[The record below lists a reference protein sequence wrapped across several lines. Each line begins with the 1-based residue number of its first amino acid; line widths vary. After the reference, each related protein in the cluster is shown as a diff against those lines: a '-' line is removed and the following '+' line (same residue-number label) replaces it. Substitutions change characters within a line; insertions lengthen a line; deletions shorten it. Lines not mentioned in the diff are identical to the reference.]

1 MGTGLCEP
9 LFSPHCQSFEF
20 VSDFGFRISDFSA
33 MNSFAYL
40 YERFP
45 SFVQTFVHREA
56 AEMVRQGMDPWL
68 VSIRRPDDAGDVA
81 GQINADIFYL
91 PEADTIR
98 AAIDAQIA
106 EGRADS
112 SVSRTVAEWR
122 KKPDSN
128 RVFEAAWLGPKLRE
142 RGIKHVHA
150 HFGGM
155 AARTAW
161 MLKKLFGFTYS
172 FTGHA
177 NDIFCDNDFPI
188 TNEMLVRGARLIV
201 TETDFAR
208 RWMEGK
214 YPFARGRIVRV
225 FNGAATDGFAPRSP
239 TGTVPRI
246 VSVGRSV
253 EKKGFAD
260 LIEAC
265 RILRDRGRTFECALV
280 GGGPLD
286 TILQTRIE
294 RANLGN
300 LVRLLGPK
308 PQAEVRKLL
317 ASSHVFALASVPE
330 AGGGSDNLPT
340 VIVEA
345 MLAEMPVVAT
355 RIAGIPEMITDGETG
370 FLVSPKDPLA
380 LASAIEKLLAD
391 PLLANRLGARARQFA
406 EQTFAIEKTTGAL
419 KHLLVRRCKVRAPAA
434 ACAADPDLDRGWLA
448 RLFDRG

>member
-1 MGTGLCEP
+1 MSANP
-9 LFSPHCQSFEF
+9 QSAI
-20 VSDFGFRISDFSA
+20 R
-33 MNSFAYL
+33 NPQSFAYL

-56 AEMVRQGMDPWL
+56 VEMLRQGMEPWL
-68 VSIRRPDDAGDVA
+68 VSIREPDDAGDVA
-81 GQINADIFYL
+81 EQIDADIFYL
-91 PEADTIR
+91 PEADAMR
-98 AAIDAQIA
+98 AEIDAQITQ
-106 EGRADS
+106 GRADS
-112 SVSRTVAEWR
+112 TVRRLVAEWR

-142 RGIKHVHA
+142 RGIRHVHA

-161 MLKKLFGFTYS
+161 MLKKLFVFTYS

-177 NDIFCDNDFPI
+177 NDIFCENDFPV
-188 TNEMLVRGARLIV
+188 TNDMLVRGAKLVV
-201 TETDFAR
+201 TETDFSR
-208 RWMEGK
+208 RWMEEK
-214 YPFARGRIVRV
+214 YPFARGRIARV
-225 FNGAATDGFAPRSP
+225 FNGVATDEFAPRSP
-239 TGTVPRI
+239 AGPVPRI

-265 RILRDRGRTFECALV
+265 RILRERGRTFECAIV

-294 RANLGN
+294 RANLAAH
-300 LVRLLGPK
+300 VRLLGP
-308 PQAEVRKLL
+308 QAQGEIRQLL
-317 ASSHVFALASVPE
+317 ATSHVFALASVPE

-345 MLAEMPVVAT
+345 MLAGIPVVST
-355 RIAGIPEMITDGETG
+355 RVAGIPEMITDGESG
-370 FLVSPKDPLA
+370 FLVSPKDPAA

-391 PLLANRLGARARQFA
+391 PLLATRLGTRGRCVA
-406 EQTFAIEKTTGAL
+406 EEKFSIEKTTSAL
-419 KHLLVRRCKVRAPAA
+419 KHLLVDRCGVRPPRAAREIDPA
-434 ACAADPDLDRGWLA
+434 LTGNWWS
-448 RLFDRG
+448 RLFGKG

>member
-1 MGTGLCEP
+1 
-9 LFSPHCQSFEF
+9 
-20 VSDFGFRISDFSA
+20 

-40 YERFP
+40 FERFP

-68 VSIRRPDDAGDVA
+68 VSIRRPEDSGDVA
-81 GQINADIFYL
+81 EQINADIFYL
-91 PEADTIR
+91 PEADAMR
-98 AAIDAQIA
+98 AEIDAQIA
-106 EGRADS
+106 SGQADGGVRRA
-112 SVSRTVAEWR
+112 VAEWR

-128 RVFEAAWLGPKLRE
+128 RIFEAAWLAPKLRE
-142 RGIKHVHA
+142 RGIRHVHA

-161 MLKKLFGFTYS
+161 LLKKHFGFSYS

-177 NDIFCDNDFPI
+177 NDIFCENDFPI
-188 TNEMLVRGARLIV
+188 TNEMLVRGATLVV

-208 RWMEGK
+208 RWMEEK

-225 FNGAATDGFAPRSP
+225 FNGVATDGFAPHAPVNS
-239 TGTVPRI
+239 VPQI

-265 RILRDRGRTFECALV
+265 RLLRERGRAFECSIV

-286 TILQTRIE
+286 TILQTRID
-294 RANLGN
+294 RANLDR
-300 LVRLLGPK
+300 LVRLLGPRS
-308 PQAEVRKLL
+308 QSEVRELL
-317 ASSHVFALASVPE
+317 SASHIFVLASVPE
-330 AGGGSDNLPT
+330 SGGGSDNLPT

-345 MLAEMPVVAT
+345 MLAGMPIVST
-355 RIAGIPEMITDGETG
+355 RVAGIPEMIVDGETG
-370 FLVSPKDPLA
+370 FLVSPKDPPA

-391 PLLANRLGARARQFA
+391 PVLAARFGKRARQA
-406 EQTFAIEKTTGAL
+406 AVEKFAIEKTTNAL
-419 KHLLVRRCKVRAPAA
+419 KHLLVDRCGVRAPLSARE
-434 ACAADPDLDRGWLA
+434 LDATLKGRWWTRFFA
-448 RLFDRG
+448 KS

>member
-1 MGTGLCEP
+1 M
-9 LFSPHCQSFEF
+9 PH
-20 VSDFGFRISDFSA
+20 
-33 MNSFAYL
+33 SFAYL

-56 AEMVRQGMDPWL
+56 VEMLRQGMSPWL
-68 VSIRRPDDAGDVA
+68 VSIRRPDDPGDVA
-81 GQINADIFYL
+81 EQIDAEIFYL
-91 PEADTIR
+91 PEAEAMR
-98 AAIDAQIA
+98 AEIDAQIA
-106 EGRADS
+106 EQRVPSNVRRA
-112 SVSRTVAEWR
+112 VAEWR

-128 RVFEAAWLGPKLRE
+128 RVFEAAWLGSRLRE
-142 RGIKHVHA
+142 KEIGHVHA

-161 MLKKLFGFTYS
+161 MLKKLYGFSYS

-177 NDIFCDNDFPI
+177 NDIFCENDFPV
-188 TNEMLVRGARLIV
+188 TNEMLVRGAKLVV

-208 RWMEGK
+208 RWMEEK

-225 FNGAATDGFAPRSP
+225 FNGVETNGFAPRAP
-239 TGTVPRI
+239 TGALPRI

-265 RILRDRGRTFECALV
+265 RILRDRGRTFECAIV

-286 TILQTRIE
+286 TILQTRID

-300 LVRLLGPK
+300 LVRLLGPR
-308 PQAEVRKLL
+308 PQGEVRELL

-330 AGGGSDNLPT
+330 SGGGSDNLPT

-345 MLAEMPVVAT
+345 MLAGMPVVST
-355 RIAGIPEMITDGETG
+355 RIAGIPEMIADGENG
-370 FLVSPKDPLA
+370 FLVSPKDPAA
-380 LASAIEKLLAD
+380 LAAAIEKLLAD
-391 PLLANRLGARARQFA
+391 PVLATRLGARGREAA
-406 EQTFAIEKTTGAL
+406 VEKFAIGKTTSAL
-419 KHLLVRRCKVRAPAA
+419 KHLLVRRCGVPPPHSARELDPSLVRQ
-434 ACAADPDLDRGWLA
+434 WWA
-448 RLFDRG
+448 RFFSKS